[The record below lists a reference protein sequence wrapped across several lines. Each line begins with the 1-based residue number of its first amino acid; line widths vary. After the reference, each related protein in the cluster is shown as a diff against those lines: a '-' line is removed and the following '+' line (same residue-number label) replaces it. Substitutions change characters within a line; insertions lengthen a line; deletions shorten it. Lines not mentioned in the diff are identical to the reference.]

1 MGYSSEL
8 SFFVDGWFWKQLFSI
23 WTKLAYV
30 WWGNVYEHRTLLA
43 FCDVTFAG
51 KYKITF
57 YWLTPFVD
65 SFVNSDRPQLVA
77 FFHTN
82 EQDDEQNAS
91 WSTFQTKV
99 IYDEVL
105 RQICATCGI
114 EIFRKEHQ
122 KAIDMFFEGKEVS
135 ISLPTGYGKS
145 FI

>member
-1 MGYSSEL
+1 M
-8 SFFVDGWFWKQLFSI
+8 
-23 WTKLAYV
+23 
-30 WWGNVYEHRTLLA
+30 
-43 FCDVTFAG
+43 
-51 KYKITF
+51 
-57 YWLTPFVD
+57 
-65 SFVNSDRPQLVA
+65 NSDWLQLVV
-77 FFHTN
+77 FYHTN
-82 EQDDEQNAS
+82 EQDGEQNAS